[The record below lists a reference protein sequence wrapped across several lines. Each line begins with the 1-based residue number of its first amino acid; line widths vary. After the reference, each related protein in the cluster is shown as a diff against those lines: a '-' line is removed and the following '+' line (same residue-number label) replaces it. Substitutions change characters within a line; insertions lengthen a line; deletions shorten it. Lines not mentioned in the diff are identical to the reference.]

1 MKLLKANEWFYGM
14 VSLILFQVKKEDSVN
29 FLEKVRV
36 FTLAESLGVESLA
49 NHPALMTHASIPED
63 KRKEA
68 GITDDLVR
76 FSVGLKI

>member
-36 FTLAESLGVESLA
+36 FTWQ
-49 NHPALMTHASIPED
+49 NH
-63 KRKEA
+63 
-68 GITDDLVR
+68 
-76 FSVGLKI
+76 